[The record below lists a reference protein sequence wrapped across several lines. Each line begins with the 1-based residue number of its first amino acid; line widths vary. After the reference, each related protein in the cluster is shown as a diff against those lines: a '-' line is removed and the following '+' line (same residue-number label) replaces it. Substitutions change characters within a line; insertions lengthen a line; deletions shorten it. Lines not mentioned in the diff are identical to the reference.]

1 MVTEKDFSHYPL
13 VRRVSD
19 VQCLEHELLAT
30 AVDAH
35 CAAEAAL
42 SRVRST
48 GAHAQRTQKRWG
60 VIGAW
65 VRGMR

>member
-19 VQCLEHELLAT
+19 VQCLEHELLAA

-35 CAAEAAL
+35 CATEAAL
-42 SRVRST
+42 SRVQQGHMRKE
-48 GAHAQRTQKRWG
+48 GRGGG
-60 VIGAW
+60 V
-65 VRGMR
+65 